1 MARPPATAGFRET
14 GRVLGLLR
22 VRTLRVCPAT
32 CEPHRLMP
40 VGGPPAI
47 GWEPARLHRL
57 RCSRCSGIPTASPMS
72 VPCGTSWSAAIDPL
86 WRTVD
91 SGLWMA
97 AFTTAITV
105 RGPLPGNCEVMCS
118 LLSLI
123 RSITGSTTSARRFAC
138 CA

>member
-1 MARPPATAGFRET
+1 MRDILECGHRSTVANRGLTVNFSGWGNAVPSGRT
-14 GRVLGLLR
+14 GD
-22 VRTLRVCPAT
+22 PSWWAP
-32 CEPHRLMP
+32 EP
-40 VGGPPAI
+40 
-47 GWEPARLHRL
+47 
-57 RCSRCSGIPTASPMS
+57 
-72 VPCGTSWSAAIDPL
+72 
-86 WRTVD
+86 
-91 SGLWMA
+91 GLWIA